1 MSDDYHPGNRQ
12 WDIGISSIYSN
23 ALGLAP
29 FKDVFWTTEHQP
41 GNPRYD
47 DKYEFRTYLQ
57 TIVAALSTGPV
68 GIGDQ
73 IGKTDMKLLNRT
85 MMPDG
90 RVLSPSYPAS
100 IPDMLI
106 WTLDTKLYLN
116 GTTEWYTYSQIGETN
131 QTLFELTMAFAES
144 TPPFI
149 SHKPAHHASKN
160 YMAVTH
166 TGDFSYFK
174 AGLGDEMKYRN
185 VGNYTELVV
194 IFSGSPIWKMGIP
207 PNLSHEVSLFGE
219 TTSKMTSVSPVR
231 FPRMDVDTSHVYIDM
246 NGVEGELIILEW
258 LIDDKPTQLNCTVPA
273 SGKVSANVALTTDD
287 KLSLFCEDI

>member
-1 MSDDYHPGNRQ
+1 
-12 WDIGISSIYSN
+12 
-23 ALGLAP
+23 
-29 FKDVFWTTEHQP
+29 
-41 GNPRYD
+41 
-47 DKYEFRTYLQ
+47 
-57 TIVAALSTGPV
+57 
-68 GIGDQ
+68 
-73 IGKTDMKLLNRT
+73 
-85 MMPDG
+85 MPDG
-90 RVLSPSYPAS
+90 RILSPSYPAS

-144 TPPFI
+144 TPPFVA
-149 SHKPAHHASKN
+149 HKPVHITAKN

-166 TGDFSYFK
+166 TGEFSYFK
-174 AGLGDEMKYRN
+174 AGFGDEMKYRN

-194 IFSGSPIWKMGIP
+194 IFSGSPIWKMGIL
-207 PNLSHEVSLFGE
+207 PNLNHEVSLFGE

-231 FPRMDVDTSHVYIDM
+231 FPRMDIDTSHVYIDM
-246 NGVEGELIILEW
+246 NGVEGEIIILEW
-258 LIDDKPTQLNCTVPA
+258 LIDEQPTQLNCTVPA